1 MKNKVNLNPRILV
14 LVLIILMAALSRLI
28 PHMHNFSPI
37 GAICLFGAAFFKSKW
52 KSFVIPLLA
61 TWISDLYINN
71 VIYAKYFTSFTWFH
85 SGALWS
91 FSSYI
96 VIILFGSYLLRK
108 KLSLLNLGVGS
119 VGAGLIFFIISNFGV
134 WISGL
139 MYEKSLLGLINCYIA
154 GIPFLKGTLL
164 GNAFYVPLLFGT
176 FYLLE
181 SRFKVLSEKDLAY
194 S

>member
-1 MKNKVNLNPRILV
+1 MGWSLYSKTLNAV
-14 LVLIILMAALSRLI
+14 
-28 PHMHNFSPI
+28 
-37 GAICLFGAAFFKSKW
+37 
-52 KSFVIPLLA
+52 
-61 TWISDLYINN
+61 
-71 VIYAKYFTSFTWFH
+71 
-85 SGALWS
+85 
-91 FSSYI
+91 
-96 VIILFGSYLLRK
+96 LFGSYLLRK

-181 SRFKVLSEKDLAY
+181 SLSLIHI
-194 S
+194 

>member
-1 MKNKVNLNPRILV
+1 MKNKFNLNPRILV
-14 LVLIILMAALSRLI
+14 LVLIILIAALSRLI

-52 KSFVIPLLA
+52 KSFVVPLLA

-139 MYEKSLLGLINCYIA
+139 MYEKSLLGLINCYILA
-154 GIPFLKGTLL
+154 LPFYGNTLISTLIFSIIIECIYKIYQLKFS
-164 GNAFYVPLLFGT
+164 N
-176 FYLLE
+176 
-181 SRFKVLSEKDLAY
+181 SVLVK
-194 S
+194 